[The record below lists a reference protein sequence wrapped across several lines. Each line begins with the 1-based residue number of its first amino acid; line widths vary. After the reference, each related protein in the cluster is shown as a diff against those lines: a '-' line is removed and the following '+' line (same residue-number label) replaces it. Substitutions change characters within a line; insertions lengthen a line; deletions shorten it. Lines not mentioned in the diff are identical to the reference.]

1 MNGIF
6 AIKKVAVLC
15 ALLAIV
21 AMVVYVA
28 NLPATGDRAMDARIT
43 GPDYI
48 LSGVRIS
55 GIANDSRGR
64 YRLEADSLRHF
75 VDKGESELEQPAIT
89 QTRDAGYVREITA
102 DQAVMVEG
110 SMEVVLNGNVVV
122 HEIASEGASPVV
134 SKSDSLV
141 IQLQDWE

>member
-15 ALLAIV
+15 ALLALAAI
-21 AMVVYVA
+21 VVYVA
-28 NLPATGDRAMDARIT
+28 NLPATGERAMDARIT

-122 HEIASEGASPVV
+122 HEIASEGASPVI

>member
-15 ALLAIV
+15 ALLAIA

-28 NLPATGDRAMDARIT
+28 NLPVTGDRAMDARIT

-64 YRLEADSLRHF
+64 YRLEADTLRHF

-102 DQAVMVEG
+102 DQAVIVEG
-110 SMEVVLNGNVVV
+110 SMEVVLNDNVVV
-122 HEIASEGASPVV
+122 HEIASEGASPVI
-134 SKSDSLV
+134 SKSDALV

>member
-1 MNGIF
+1 MIGIF

-15 ALLAIV
+15 ALLAIA

-55 GIANDSRGR
+55 GIANDSKGR

-102 DQAVMVEG
+102 DQAVIVEG

-122 HEIASEGASPVV
+122 HEIASEGASPVI

>member
-1 MNGIF
+1 MNSPF
-6 AIKKVAVLC
+6 AIKKVAVVC
-15 ALLAIV
+15 ALVALAAIV
-21 AMVVYVA
+21 GYVA
-28 NLPATGDRAMDARIT
+28 NLPSSGDKAMNSIFT

-48 LSGVRIS
+48 LSGVTIS
-55 GIANDSRGR
+55 GIAKDTKGR
-64 YRLEADSLRHF
+64 YRLEADALRHF

-89 QTRDAGYVREITA
+89 QTRDTGYVREITA
-102 DQAVMVEG
+102 DNAVIVEG

-134 SKSDSLV
+134 SRSDSLV

>member
-6 AIKKVAVLC
+6 AIKKVAVVC
-15 ALLAIV
+15 ALLALTAI
-21 AMVVYVA
+21 VVYVA
-28 NLPATGDRAMDARIT
+28 NLPATGDRAMDTRIT

-55 GIANDSRGR
+55 GIAKDSRGR
-64 YRLEADSLRHF
+64 YQLEADTLRHF

-102 DQAVMVEG
+102 DQAVIVEG

-122 HEIASEGASPVV
+122 HEIASEGASPVI
-134 SKSDSLV
+134 SKSDALV

>member
-6 AIKKVAVLC
+6 AIKKVAVVC
-15 ALLAIV
+15 ALLVLAAI
-21 AMVVYVA
+21 VVYVA
-28 NLPATGDRAMDARIT
+28 NLPATGGRAMDARIT

-55 GIANDSRGR
+55 GIAKDSRGR
-64 YRLEADSLRHF
+64 YRLEADTLRHF

-102 DQAVMVEG
+102 DQAVIVEG
-110 SMEVVLNGNVVV
+110 SMEVILNGNVVV
-122 HEIASEGASPVV
+122 HEIASDGASPVV